1 VPPTGGP
8 KQVPPTG
15 GPKQLPPTGE
25 PKLLP
30 PTGEPKLL
38 PPVGEPGPRPPGTH
52 DPQGPGGT
60 RDPQTPLGTTNPQ
73 PGPTA
78 APDPHPIEIPKVE
91 EHHKHPERHGWPLFP
106 ITHLPVGIPTIP
118 VLRVGTPPPPT
129 TTPTPTPTP
138 TPVTTPVTKPTPTPP
153 TGTKPGGAASTG
165 SGSQPSSA
173 HSLTDRSGPS
183 AGAFGSILGVVLGRA
198 PGISLTGGAPSPSPT
213 ATKPPHVKSASAPAN
228 PKLDLS
234 RLHHDLSSVSG
245 LILGLPLPVP
255 DWSKPIILGLLLVCL
270 LLAVRAWRTA
280 LRAHR
285 LESKGKE
292 LAADLES
299 MQAALVPAIPSRLG
313 ALDVSVAY
321 RPADGPAA
329 GGDFYDVF
337 DLDGGRVAMIVGD
350 VSGHGRNALARAA
363 HMRYSLRA
371 YAETGLDPRGA
382 LKLAGRVLD
391 TEGDDLF
398 TTVAIAV
405 YDPRTARLTY
415 ASAGHPAPVFVGPD
429 AREPIVGSASPA
441 IGWGIA
447 TGRRQT
453 TVPFPK
459 GARACLFSD
468 GVTEARVDGGLL
480 GRAGLTELFG
490 EAGPDSS
497 APELL
502 ERVRHEAGSI
512 HDDMAACV
520 IRATAGMAAATHVV
534 EELEADL
541 GHLTAGQ
548 GERFL
553 EACGVPPAAAGET
566 LARARDIAADQG
578 SVMLRVEHDGQSA
591 TATALAADTLVP
603 ATPARVQAAPVA
615 VLT

>member
-1 VPPTGGP
+1 V
-8 KQVPPTG
+8 
-15 GPKQLPPTGE
+15 
-25 PKLLP
+25 
-30 PTGEPKLL
+30 
-38 PPVGEPGPRPPGTH
+38 
-52 DPQGPGGT
+52 
-60 RDPQTPLGTTNPQ
+60 
-73 PGPTA
+73 
-78 APDPHPIEIPKVE
+78 
-91 EHHKHPERHGWPLFP
+91 
-106 ITHLPVGIPTIP
+106 
-118 VLRVGTPPPPT
+118 
-129 TTPTPTPTP
+129 
-138 TPVTTPVTKPTPTPP
+138 
-153 TGTKPGGAASTG
+153 ASTG

-173 HSLTDRSGPS
+173 HSRTD
-183 AGAFGSILGVVLGRA
+183 F
-198 PGISLTGGAPSPSPT
+198 GGASVPALGSVGGLGAGLGPGFSLAGGTASPGPT
-213 ATKPPHVKSASAPAN
+213 TAQQPPVKSASAPAD

-234 RLHHDLSSVSG
+234 RLHHEQASVSG

-371 YAETGLDPRGA
+371 YAETGLDPKGA

-405 YDPRTARLTY
+405 YDPSTARLTY
-415 ASAGHPAPVFVGPD
+415 ASAGHPAPVFIGPD
-429 AREPIVGSASPA
+429 AREPITGCASPA

-453 TVPFPK
+453 TVPFPE

-480 GRAGLTELFG
+480 GRAGLAELFEG
-490 EAGPDSS
+490 AGPDSS
-497 APELL
+497 ARELL

-520 IRATAGMAAATHVV
+520 IHATAGLATSKHVV

-553 EACGVPPAAAGET
+553 EACGVPTAAAGET
-566 LARARDIAADQG
+566 LARARDIAAAQG
-578 SVMLRVEHDGQSA
+578 SVILEVEHDGQFA
-591 TATALAADTLVP
+591 TATASAADTVVP
-603 ATPARVQAAPVA
+603 ATPAGVQAPPVA
-615 VLT
+615 VLS